1 MTLVDHTNLSTLPP
15 EVVLLLHGIKSNSLS
30 VVEQTIRMF
39 PRMVVK
45 DFTLQGRAV
54 WAYFQQE
61 KFRTYRPNQY
71 RFEHFLFDE
80 KGDEPDALI
89 ARSQLLAKEMVRV
102 FGDPFTTA
110 AYSDT
115 IANDLDGKHFDDL
128 KKDTEYR
135 QGIADKTIKNQRYRH
150 SRFDDPESLV
160 PPSVQ
165 NNPAWLTLFGPS
177 VGSSS
182 NFKKQLALHFLT
194 LPHAKEHLDQWHETY
209 GIHPIVHAIFDANV
223 DLVTRFLDIG
233 VDPNL
238 TVAVSRG
245 ENRLEFP
252 RSSLLSFVRDAP
264 IANTLLE
271 RGADPAQ
278 AISHNRP
285 INLFVHWRKAFGNNQ
300 RGTDLQRR
308 KMLELQKALG
318 THWNNPD
325 APIDQLIQ
333 SSGKGT
339 AAEFKALLRTA
350 GQAVAFQGRAIL
362 SEDTPEPTAYAA
374 FLALNFPGKKQY
386 YSQAKLLVEALKDK
400 LHEPSPSGE
409 SWLFQTLTYLKP
421 LTNSKDNKG
430 LLSSSYENLGKT
442 IQAST
447 AWKLTFPASIY
458 AGGSRASAPPAREV
472 HAIADLLT
480 YLFKPNQPLR
490 HATILESTYPF
501 SDTRTDPKDWVS
513 TAFDFSALTWRGPSG
528 HGDASLSSH
537 FSRLYHTHL
546 SSKPDME
553 ERSADSLSAFASLFT
568 PYFRFQRDSM
578 VRAVFGTAYDEHIT
592 NLWPESR
599 NRDGTVN
606 RMNDIERQ
614 QLYKDYMRT
623 QLNDVDALKTRLS
636 SFTVDEQKA
645 MVSFL
650 MTRSNGQEVMSVMRQ
665 YGNQELDA
673 SACLALAILKSGV
686 LPALNSEQLQA
697 SLSKI
702 GHPPIRSMFEAAVLE
717 ARQAERARLLSGRPS
732 FDSAL

>member
-1 MTLVDHTNLSTLPP
+1 MPLVDHATPSTLSP
-15 EVVLLLHGIKSNSLS
+15 EAVLLLHGIKSNSLS

-45 DFTLQGRAV
+45 DFTLQGHAV

-61 KFRTYRPNQY
+61 KFHAYRSNQHK
-71 RFEHFLFDE
+71 FEHFLFDD
-80 KGDEPDALI
+80 KGDEPAALI
-89 ARSQLLAKEMVRV
+89 VRSQLLAKEMVRV

-135 QGIADKTIKNQRYRH
+135 QGIADKTIEKQRYRH
-150 SRFDDPESLV
+150 SRFDDPKSLV

-165 NNPAWLTLFGPS
+165 NNPAWLTLFGTS
-177 VGSSS
+177 GWSSS
-182 NFKKQLALHFLT
+182 NFKNQLALNFLT

-209 GIHPIVHAIFDANV
+209 GVHPIVQAISDANV
-223 DLVTRFLDIG
+223 DLVTMFLNIG

-245 ENRLEFP
+245 EDRFEFP

-264 IANTLLE
+264 IANALLE
-271 RGADPAQ
+271 RGADPAR

-285 INLFVHWRKAFGNNQ
+285 INLFVHWRKAFGNNP
-300 RGTDLQRR
+300 RDTDLQR
-308 KMLELQKALG
+308 KMPELQKALG

-339 AAEFKALLRTA
+339 GVEFKALLRTA
-350 GQAVAFQGRAIL
+350 GQAVAFQGRTIL

-400 LHEPSPSGE
+400 LDEPSPSGE

-421 LTNSKDNKG
+421 HTNSKDNKD
-430 LLSSSYENLGKT
+430 LLPASFENLGKT

-458 AGGSRASAPPAREV
+458 AGGTRASAPPAREV

-490 HATILESTYPF
+490 HATILEFAYPF
-501 SDTRTDPKDWVS
+501 SDARTAPKDWVS
-513 TAFDFSALTWRGPSG
+513 VALDFSGLTWRGPSG
-528 HGDASLSSH
+528 HGDATLSSY
-537 FSRLYHTHL
+537 FSQLYHTHL

-553 ERSADSLSAFASLFT
+553 ERNTHSLSAFASIFT

-578 VRAVFGTAYDEHIT
+578 VRAVFGTAYDDHIT

-623 QLNDVDALKTRLS
+623 QLNDPDALKTRLS

-650 MTRSNGQEVMSVMRQ
+650 MTRSNGQEVMSVMGS
-665 YGNQELDA
+665 YGNRELDA

-686 LPALNSEQLQA
+686 LPALNSEQLQN
-697 SLSKI
+697 SLGEI
-702 GHPPIRSMFEAAVLE
+702 RHPPIQSMFEAAVLD
-717 ARQAERARLLSGRPS
+717 ARQSERARLPSRRPS